1 MGRLPKFFLL
11 GAASTLIDYTVFAL
25 LISLGIDYVVAI
37 ILGYSAGLLANY
49 HLGRSYI
56 FVDGTKMTSSHAE
69 FIAVSAIALVG
80 GLLNIV
86 IVKLLSFSLGQMDP
100 MLSRVVAVG
109 IVFFWNYFARKRFIY
124 H

>member
-49 HLGRSYI
+49 YLGRRYI

-109 IVFFWNYFARKRFIY
+109 IVFFWNFFARKLFVY